1 MIIFDGDI
9 SSSVH
14 VDNKKKGILIIGE
27 GPTNGLDDTTLTTKK
42 NILWILFGNRR
53 SFVYVCII
61 MEATVVYLLK
71 VLKLNFS
78 NSKQKF

>member
-27 GPTNGLDDTTLTTKK
+27 GPTNGLDDTTWTTKK
-42 NILWILFGNRR
+42 NILWIWFGNRR

-71 VLKLNFS
+71 VLKLIFS

>member
-61 MEATVVYLLK
+61 MKATVVYLLK
-71 VLKLNFS
+71 VLKLSFS

>member
-71 VLKLNFS
+71 VLKLIFS

>member
-61 MEATVVYLLK
+61 MEGTVVYLLK